1 MRSLAREAPL
11 EKQTAALSSIL
22 AWRIP
27 RAEDLVGYSHLFIQ
41 KKTAGVLFSA
51 STLGYPCA
59 FNMFSPND
67 RDDLFL
73 SPESSSS
80 DFELAGPTFLRSWPL
95 LTGGPSFD
103 PDVCHNFSLF
113 LPFIVL
119 IFLIPLHFA
128 DSRFILTPYRER

>member
-1 MRSLAREAPL
+1 MQNPQRIRTNEPDGSSGKEPACQCGRCETLVQSLGWGDPL
-11 EKQTAALSSIL
+11 EEGMATLSSIL

-80 DFELAGPTFLRSWPL
+80 DF
-95 LTGGPSFD
+95 
-103 PDVCHNFSLF
+103 
-113 LPFIVL
+113 
-119 IFLIPLHFA
+119 
-128 DSRFILTPYRER
+128 